1 MKASKTERPD
11 LFAGAAGSF
20 GTLGVVTLLE
30 LQLVKSSFWVELT
43 YHPATST
50 SQALDLIKDKS
61 TDEAVDYLDGII
73 YSKTNGVI
81 VTGRRHNEKSIGNKK
96 LVRYTRADD
105 PWFYLH
111 AQDILKKSPNPSKPY
126 KDVTVLNDY
135 LFRYD
140 RGAFWTGRYA
150 YKYFLVPFNKITR
163 LILDYFMHTRLM
175 YHALHKSG
183 QSDLY
188 IIQDLAIPF
197 NRTEEFIE
205 WLDKEFCLHPLWL
218 CPLKI
223 DNSRRSAFQP
233 SVDNGDMMINI
244 GVWGPGPRSRPAFV
258 AKNRLLEAKV
268 RELGG
273 MKWLYAHAYY
283 TEAEFWSVY
292 DREGYDKL
300 RVKYYADRLP
310 NVYDKVH
317 TPIEDKRS
325 FRWKVMMAIWPLSG
339 IYGVLMALAGGGYL
353 VRGKDSGRGYIL
365 VVAAIGLIIGYS
377 WIYAGYWLWSTAGSE
392 VPRQER

>member
-1 MKASKTERPD
+1 MKANKMEKPD

-30 LQLVKSSFWVELT
+30 LNLVRSSFWVELT
-43 YHPATST
+43 YHPISST
-50 SQALDLIKDKS
+50 SQALHLIKEKS
-61 TDEAVDYLDGII
+61 TDEDVDYLDGIL
-73 YSKTNGVI
+73 YSKTSGVI

-111 AQDILKKSPNPSKPY
+111 TQNVLKESPNPLEPY
-126 KDVTVLNDY
+126 KDVTTLNDY

-150 YKYFLVPFNKITR
+150 YRYFLVPFNKISR
-163 LILDYFMHTRLM
+163 LILDYFMHTRVM
-175 YHALHKSG
+175 YHALHQSG

-205 WLDKEFCLHPLWL
+205 WLDKEFCLYPLWL

-223 DNSRRSAFQP
+223 DNSRRSTFHP
-233 SVDNGDMMINI
+233 SADNGAMMVNV
-244 GVWGPGPRSRPAFV
+244 GVWGPGSSYRPVFV
-258 AKNRLLEAKV
+258 EKNRLLEAKV

-283 TEAEFWSVY
+283 TEAEFWSIY
-292 DREGYDKL
+292 DKEGYDKL

-310 NVYDKVH
+310 NVYDKVY

-325 FRWKVMMAIWPLSG
+325 SRRKVMMAIWPLSG
-339 IYGVLMALAGGGYL
+339 MYGVVMALAGGGYL
-353 VRGKDSGRGYIL
+353 VRDKNTGRGWML
-365 VVAAIGLIIGYS
+365 VAAAIGLVIGYFVDVR
-377 WIYAGYWLWSTAGSE
+377 WILDVVNRWLGIS
-392 VPRQER
+392 

>member
-1 MKASKTERPD
+1 MKASKTEKPD

-30 LQLVKSSFWVELT
+30 LNLVKSSFWVELT
-43 YHPATST
+43 YHPISST
-50 SQALDLIKDKS
+50 SQALNLIKEKS
-61 TDEAVDYLDGII
+61 TDEGVDYLDGIL
-73 YSKTNGVI
+73 YSKTSGII

-111 AQDILKKSPNPSKPY
+111 TQDVLKESPNPLEPY
-126 KDVTVLNDY
+126 NDVTVLNDY

-150 YKYFLVPFNKITR
+150 YRYFLVPFTKITR
-163 LILDYFMHTRLM
+163 LILDYFMHTRVM

-188 IIQDLAIPF
+188 IIQDLATPF

-205 WLDKEFCLHPLWL
+205 WLDKEFCLYPLWL

-223 DNSRRSAFQP
+223 DNSRRSTFHP
-233 SVDNGDMMINI
+233 SADNGDMMINI

-258 AKNRLLEAKV
+258 EKNRLLEAKV

-283 TEAEFWSVY
+283 TEAEFWSIY

-310 NVYDKVH
+310 DVYNKVH

-325 FRWKVMMAIWPLSG
+325 FRRKVMMAIWPLSG
-339 IYGVLMALAGGGYL
+339 IYGVSMALAGGGYL
-353 VRGKDSGRGYIL
+353 VRGKGSGRGWML
-365 VVAAIGLIIGYS
+365 VAAAIGLIIGPFLDWR
-377 WIYAGYWLWSTAGSE
+377 WILDVVNRWLGIA
-392 VPRQER
+392 